1 VKPPSLNVVSVA
13 RVAAAVIAVIMA
25 VYLAVD
31 GAHRPANPFLV
42 PDILVL
48 ALLAGAASLPGRAAP
63 VGLLSAFTWTA
74 GVLTV
79 SVFTYVVRG
88 ELPWPNLALVATAL
102 TMAALLARSI
112 AISNSVDETQ
122 VRARAGE

>member
-1 VKPPSLNVVSVA
+1 VSVA
-13 RVAAAVIAVIMA
+13 RVVAAVIAVIMA

-42 PDILVL
+42 PDVLVV
-48 ALLAGAASLPGRAAP
+48 ALLAGAAPLPRRVAP
-63 VGLLSAFTWTA
+63 VALLAAFTWTA

-88 ELPWPNLALVATAL
+88 EFAWPNLALVAAAL
-102 TMAALLARSI
+102 TMAALLA
-112 AISNSVDETQ
+112 NQ
-122 VRARAGE
+122 VCRWMVTHDHT